1 MKRPVF
7 NTKFLHNVLVV
18 RELTRFPEEEYGYG
32 LRNAEF
38 TYHST
43 T

>member
-7 NTKFLHNVLVV
+7 NTNLLHNVLVV

-32 LRNAEF
+32 PRNADF
-38 TYHST
+38 PYHST